1 MTIGVTNEHLEQQLA
16 WRYATKYFDPAKKI
30 SARDWASLE
39 ASLLL
44 APSSF
49 GLQPWRFITI
59 SDPALRAKLRA
70 HSWNQSQVVDASHYV
85 VFAARTTFDLSLVD
99 EALQHTAE
107 VREVALSTLEGGRS
121 TISNFITALNDRNA
135 IEPWCTHQLYLAL
148 GMLLTSAALLQIDAC
163 PLEGIDPN
171 FYNEILD
178 LPRRGF
184 SAKVA
189 CALGYR
195 SDRDLGATL
204 KKVRRSAQDIIERR

>member
-1 MTIGVTNEHLEQQLA
+1 MTTKVTNEHLEQQLA
-16 WRYATKYFDPAKKI
+16 WRYATKCFDPAKKI

-70 HSWNQSQVVDASHYV
+70 HSWN
-85 VFAARTTFDLSLVD
+85 TTFDLSLVD

-121 TISNFITALNDRNA
+121 IISNFITALNERNA

-148 GMLLTSAALLQIDAC
+148 GMLLTSAALLQVDAC